1 MKNAP
6 EPVIIRL
13 AKILSIIFHPL
24 WMPLLIYI
32 LVRWLDPYY
41 VGHSQAD
48 NFVILL
54 LVINIIAPALSM
66 LIMIKYG
73 MLSSIDLR
81 DRKERFGP
89 YLLVIFYYALSYT
102 MLRWKGPI
110 LPPEVFSFFVAVVTS
125 LIASLLINTLWKISV
140 HMLAQGG
147 VFGTLMSLHA
157 LHMADVTVF
166 VIGAVVMAGLTAY
179 SRVRLEAHT
188 HGQVYAGFC
197 LGVAINWIVISFKIM
212 I

>member
-1 MKNAP
+1 
-6 EPVIIRL
+6 VIERL
-13 AKILSIIFHPL
+13 AKFLSILFHPL

-41 VGHSQAD
+41 MGHTQAD
-48 NFVILL
+48 NFVMLL

-66 LIMIKYG
+66 LIMIRYG

-81 DRKERFGP
+81 ERKERFGP
-89 YLLVIFYYALSYT
+89 YMLVIFYYALSYS
-102 MLRWKGPI
+102 MLRWKGPS
-110 LPPEVFSFFVAVVTS
+110 LPPEVFSFFVAVVLS
-125 LIASLLINTLWKISV
+125 LILSLIINSFWKISV

-147 VFGTLMSLHA
+147 VFGTLMGLHA
-157 LHMADVTVF
+157 LHRADVMVF
-166 VIGAVVMAGLTAY
+166 VIGAVVMAGLTGY

-197 LGVAINWIVISFKIM
+197 LGVATNWIVLSYQLM
-212 I
+212 L

>member
-1 MKNAP
+1 
-6 EPVIIRL
+6 VIVRL
-13 AKILSIIFHPL
+13 AKFLSILFHPL

-41 VGHSQAD
+41 MGHTQAD
-48 NFVILL
+48 NFVMLL
-54 LVINIIAPALSM
+54 LVINIVAPALSM
-66 LIMIKYG
+66 LIMIRYG

-81 DRKERFGP
+81 ERKERFGP
-89 YLLVIFYYALSYT
+89 YLLVIFYYALSYS
-102 MLRWKGPI
+102 MLRWKGPS
-110 LPPEVFSFFVAVVTS
+110 LPPEVFSFFVAVVLS
-125 LIASLLINTLWKISV
+125 LILSLVINTFWKISV

-147 VFGTLMSLHA
+147 VFGTLMGLHA
-157 LHMADVTVF
+157 LHRADVMVF
-166 VIGAVVMAGLTAY
+166 VIGAVVMAGLTGY

-197 LGVAINWIVISFKIM
+197 LGVVTNWVVLSYQLM